1 MYRHR
6 FCEARAEMS
15 WTDVAFI
22 VIAGCAGGFI
32 NGLAGTG
39 TALFALGFL
48 MVALDPVSAV
58 AVVTLMSVVTGLQG
72 LWEIRAAL
80 ASNIPR
86 LLRFI
91 LPGLAGVPVGLL
103 ALRYVN
109 ADMLKLLIGILLIV
123 YGGFFSFRANL
134 PRFERPTPV
143 LDSGVGLAGGLLGG
157 MAGLSGALLVIWCS
171 LRPWPKAETRAVL
184 QPFNVGIL
192 GTTTLLLWWQGAY
205 TSVTMTAF
213 LIALPASFLAVQA
226 GLWVFRRIS
235 DNAFRRLLIG
245 LSLALGLGI
254 IGMALV

>member
-1 MYRHR
+1 
-6 FCEARAEMS
+6 MS
-15 WTDVAFI
+15 WTDIIFI
-22 VIAGCAGGFI
+22 LIAGCAGGFV

-48 MVALDPVSAV
+48 MVALDPISAV
-58 AVVTLMSVVTGLQG
+58 AVVTLMSVTTGLQG

-80 ASNIPR
+80 VQNVPR

-103 ALRYVN
+103 ALTYVN
-109 ADMLKLLIGILLIV
+109 ADMLKLLIGVLLIV

-134 PRFERPTPV
+134 PRFERRTPV
-143 LDSGVGLAGGLLGG
+143 LDAGVGLAGGLLGG

-184 QPFNVGIL
+184 QPFNVSIL
-192 GTTTLLLWWQGAY
+192 GATTALLWWNGAY
-205 TSVTMTAF
+205 TQTTVTAF
-213 LIALPASFLAVQA
+213 LIALPASFLAVQV

-235 DNAFRRLLIG
+235 DTAFRRLLIG

-254 IGMALV
+254 MLNALT

>member
-1 MYRHR
+1 
-6 FCEARAEMS
+6 MS
-15 WTDVAFI
+15 WSDILFI
-22 VIAGCAGGFI
+22 VIAGCAGGFV

-48 MVALDPVSAV
+48 MVALDPVAAV
-58 AVVTLMSVVTGLQG
+58 AVVTLMSVTTGLQG
-72 LWEIRAAL
+72 LWEIRVAL
-80 ASNIPR
+80 KQNIPR

-103 ALRYVN
+103 ALAHIN
-109 ADMLKLLIGILLIV
+109 ADMLKILIGVLLIV

-134 PRFERPTPV
+134 PRFERRTPV
-143 LDSGVGLAGGLLGG
+143 LDSGVGLASGLLGG

-184 QPFNVGIL
+184 QPFNVSIL
-192 GTTTLLLWWQGAY
+192 GLTTLLLWGKGAY
-205 TSVTMTAF
+205 TTTTLTAF

-235 DNAFRRLLIG
+235 DTAFRRLLIG

-254 IGMALV
+254 LGNALI